1 MKKIVRLTESDL
13 SRIVKRVIRE
23 SKSYDVNNLEELKN
37 EIKTIYDYFE
47 NEVEEMVEN
56 DGSLS
61 PEVAG
66 EFLDTLEYYI
76 GKVFDNKSE
85 VEYLDEDDYFDLED
99 YANDTISEFRSFIKN
114 YTD

>member
-1 MKKIVRLTESDL
+1 MKRIVKLTESDL
-13 SRIVKRVIRE
+13 SRIVKRTIRE
-23 SKSYDVNNLEELKN
+23 MNDGDSNLEELKN

-76 GKVFDNKSE
+76 GRIFDLKIE
-85 VEYLDEDDYFDLED
+85 VKYMDEDDYFDLED
-99 YANDTISEFRSFIKN
+99 YAHNTISEFRSFINN

>member
-1 MKKIVRLTESDL
+1 MKKIIRLTERDL
-13 SRIVKRVIRE
+13 TRIVKRTIRE
-23 SKSYDVNNLEELKN
+23 MSDDDSKLEELKN

-66 EFLDTLEYYI
+66 EFLYTLKYYI

-85 VEYLDEDDYFDLED
+85 VEYLDEDDYFGLED
-99 YANDTISEFRSFIKN
+99 YANNTISEFRSFIYNN
-114 YTD
+114 Y

>member
-13 SRIVKRVIRE
+13 SRIVKRTIRE
-23 SKSYDVNNLEELKN
+23 MNDGDSNLEDLKN
-37 EIKTIYDYFE
+37 EIKKIYDYFE
-47 NEVEEMVEN
+47 NEVEGMVEK

-66 EFLDTLEYYI
+66 EFIDTLEYYI
-76 GKVFDNKSE
+76 GRIFDLKIE
-85 VEYLDEDDYFDLED
+85 VKYMDEDDYFDLED
-99 YANDTISEFRSFIKN
+99 YAHNTISEFRSFINN